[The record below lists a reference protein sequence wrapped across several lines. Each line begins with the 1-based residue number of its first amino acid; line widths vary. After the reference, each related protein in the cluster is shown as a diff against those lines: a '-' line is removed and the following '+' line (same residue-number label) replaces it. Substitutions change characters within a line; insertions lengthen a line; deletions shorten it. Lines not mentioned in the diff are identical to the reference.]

1 MFSREP
7 RLLEKIAI
15 VTGGAKGIGQVFC
28 TGLAREGAKVV
39 IADIIDGQETA
50 NKVNQSGGETLVLIV
65 DVTSEASTREMA
77 RKVIDKYGHI
87 DILVNNA
94 GIYPTMRFKEM
105 TFPDWRRVLAV
116 NLDGLFLATKAV
128 YPYMTAQKSGR
139 IVNISS
145 GMFFRG
151 SPNKI
156 HYVTSKGGVIGF
168 TRALATEAGEYGI
181 TVNAIA
187 PGLVATQTVLDG
199 PEAKLLENTIREQSL
214 KRRQEPEDLVGTL
227 LYLVTDEGA
236 FVTGQTIAVNGGLV
250 KY

>member
-1 MFSREP
+1 MFSYGP
-7 RLLEKIAI
+7 RLVNKVAI
-15 VTGGAKGIGQVFC
+15 VTGSAKGIGQAFC
-28 TGLAREGAKVV
+28 TGLARERAKVV
-39 IADIIDGQETA
+39 IADIADGSGTA
-50 NKVNQSGGETLVLIV
+50 NKVKEAGGEALVLTI
-65 DVTSEASTREMA
+65 DVTDEASTREMA
-77 RKVIDKYGHI
+77 RKVIDKYSHI

-94 GIYPTMRFKEM
+94 GIYPTMPFKEM
-105 TFPDWRRVLAV
+105 TFPDWRKVLAV

-128 YPYMTAQKSGR
+128 YPYMIAQKSGR

-145 GMFFRG
+145 GTFFRG

-156 HYVTSKGGVIGF
+156 HYVTTKAGVIGF
-168 TRALATEAGEYGI
+168 TRALATEAGDYGI

-187 PGLVATQTVLDG
+187 PGLVATQTVLEG
-199 PEAKLLENTIREQSL
+199 SEAKLLENTVQQQSL

-236 FVTGQTIAVNGGLV
+236 FVTGQTIAVNGGLI